1 MTEIKKNSS
10 YPWSILPFFA
20 LVYMTDAVYQ
30 NYYGNFLVGR
40 GIEQSAIGTIMA
52 ISPIAA
58 LLAQPIW
65 GAAGD
70 RMKWKNTLL
79 TWLTGISALVL
90 VAAGFVNA
98 VWSAM
103 AVVCAYAFFHDSISP
118 LLTAMALETL
128 EKGRYRCA

>member
-79 TWLTGISALVL
+79 SWLTGISA
-90 VAAGFVNA
+90 
-98 VWSAM
+98 
-103 AVVCAYAFFHDSISP
+103 
-118 LLTAMALETL
+118 
-128 EKGRYRCA
+128 